1 MGIPH
6 VQVMLLL
13 IKYQLGTI
21 PFSGN
26 PKDGVVNEN
35 SLNQETKQQEK
46 EGEKIPTKLGPINEE
61 VVLTSSPISM
71 LESLPCASPM
81 KVNAHDGEGK
91 KVAKKEKMVADGSKV
106 SDNTFK
112 MEIDSLKSFK
122 KRKSQWLK
130 HFQKEF

>member
-1 MGIPH
+1 
-6 VQVMLLL
+6 
-13 IKYQLGTI
+13 
-21 PFSGN
+21 
-26 PKDGVVNEN
+26 
-35 SLNQETKQQEK
+35 
-46 EGEKIPTKLGPINEE
+46 
-61 VVLTSSPISM
+61 
-71 LESLPCASPM
+71 M

-130 HFQKEF
+130 HFQKEFWKNNKKKNYVIMHQYIFIYEKFDFWLSNYIHFRKNTHENIIKCLTLPYSNLL